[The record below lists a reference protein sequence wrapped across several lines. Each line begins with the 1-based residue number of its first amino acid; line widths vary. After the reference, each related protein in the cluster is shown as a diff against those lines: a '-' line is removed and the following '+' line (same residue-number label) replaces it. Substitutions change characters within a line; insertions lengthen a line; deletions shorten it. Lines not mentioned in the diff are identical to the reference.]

1 MKETCLSDILIG
13 MNAYDSETICITGS
27 DFDRNSVGLQL
38 NRVVGGSISGC
49 EFLEDWH
56 NGMWIATGSEN
67 TAVSGSEFDED
78 YGSGDT
84 MRGQCACKRIGVQGE
99 HTYGPLPWKGAS
111 AALEDMSSVITAWMS
126 GGRRRKGNCLEQ
138 QMFGNCGN
146 MLMRG
151 VTVQALVSRDRKAIF
166 ISAKGRSIRKNAEV
180 RPFRSHM
187 NETGRRQDSFMKI
200 APLPLYPGQAH

>member
-1 MKETCLSDILIG
+1 

-27 DFDRNSVGLQL
+27 DFDRNSAGLQL

-78 YGSGDT
+78 YGSCDT

-99 HTYGPLPWKGAS
+99 HTYGPLPWKRGFSSFRGYEFSDNGLDVRREAS
-111 AALEDMSSVITAWMS
+111 E
-126 GGRRRKGNCLEQ
+126 RE
-138 QMFGNCGN
+138 
-146 MLMRG
+146 
-151 VTVQALVSRDRKAIF
+151 
-166 ISAKGRSIRKNAEV
+166 
-180 RPFRSHM
+180 
-187 NETGRRQDSFMKI
+187 
-200 APLPLYPGQAH
+200 LP